1 MPNQPT
7 FITKDQ
13 QIVDISASNTD
24 SHAHAGAIDA
34 SQPKKKVTRVKKTT
48 NTAISSEVKEIGDKI
63 INVSITPC
71 RIQETHISNDI
82 ISLGSSACNSGSE
95 NPLHNIHIESSHS
108 TNNNDN
114 SSDEEKNDSNTTTT
128 TIKISNINLN
138 NDDDEIDNSNDK
150 DASTLYK
157 KTIINHDILLPFIL
171 INMHASSRSNILAL
185 LHTTLV
191 SCIEGRCIS
200 DGFIK
205 PDSVR
210 IINFTCGKIVQK
222 NVQFNLE
229 VECLVCNPQENSI
242 IECVAKNITQAGIR
256 ALSADEYSPIVVYIT
271 RDYHVQSPNSY
282 FNTIKEGETIKVK
295 IIGKRFEMNDK
306 FIQIIGEI
314 VIPKKERQSLK
325 KKPAIII
332 DGTLTTTTTTTTT
345 TATSVPETT
354 KLAKK
359 PKAPKE
365 PKEPKAGKAPKATK
379 ESKAPKKQKITSNVD
394 A

>member
-1 MPNQPT
+1 
-7 FITKDQ
+7 
-13 QIVDISASNTD
+13 
-24 SHAHAGAIDA
+24 
-34 SQPKKKVTRVKKTT
+34 
-48 NTAISSEVKEIGDKI
+48 
-63 INVSITPC
+63 
-71 RIQETHISNDI
+71 
-82 ISLGSSACNSGSE
+82 
-95 NPLHNIHIESSHS
+95 
-108 TNNNDN
+108 
-114 SSDEEKNDSNTTTT
+114 
-128 TIKISNINLN
+128 
-138 NDDDEIDNSNDK
+138 
-150 DASTLYK
+150 
-157 KTIINHDILLPFIL
+157 
-171 INMHASSRSNILAL
+171 MHASSRSNILAL

-191 SCIEGRCIS
+191 RCIEGRCIS

-282 FNTIKEGETIKVK
+282 FNTIKEGEIIKVK